1 MIGQIQGIL
10 VEKHWPEVLID
21 VQGIG
26 YEVSMPVNAISQ
38 LGELGTK
45 VKLFTHFVVREDA
58 QQLYGFI
65 DELDRRLFRDLI
77 KTNGVGPKLAIAILS
92 SMDVKYFVEAVTDHD
107 SQALVRIPG
116 VGKKTAERLVID
128 MSDRL
133 KKWDS
138 AVWQS
143 ATGHLSANTSDDLL
157 GATGGDAQNAQA
169 LKIALQEAEEAL
181 ISLGYKPAQASKVL
195 GKVRGEATA
204 TGDLI
209 RLSLRELARA

>member
-1 MIGQIQGIL
+1 MIGLIQGIL

-26 YEVSMPVNAISQ
+26 YEVSMPLNAISQ
-38 LGELGTK
+38 LGELGARVK
-45 VKLFTHFVVREDA
+45 VFTHFVVREDA

-92 SMDVKYFVEAVTDHD
+92 SMEVKHFVEAVTCHD

-116 VGKKTAERLVID
+116 VGKKTAERLVIE

-138 AVWQS
+138 AVWQNASGAVS
-143 ATGHLSANTSDDLL
+143 AHADDVQGTTDSA
-157 GATGGDAQNAQA
+157 AQNVQA
-169 LKIALQEAEEAL
+169 LKLALHEAEEAL
-181 ISLGYKPAQASKVL
+181 ISLGYKPVQASKAL

-209 RLSLRELARA
+209 RLSLKELARA